1 MRVAHGLLI
10 GDKIPDELIGFMIP
24 STARIRA
31 ALDPLDPLQNIF
43 KTRSNDLILSTF
55 ASGTR
60 QIGARNGTRDE
71 IR

>member
-1 MRVAHGLLI
+1 MSEMLTDRTAKLSDAV
-10 GDKIPDELIGFMIP
+10 IP
-24 STARIRA
+24 SLCGHPVRIRA
-31 ALDPLDPLQNIF
+31 ALDPLDPLQNIL
-43 KTRSNDLILSTF
+43 KTRSNDLFMSTF